1 MHHLVVQLSQME
13 HGGDMLLARG
23 LSPKL
28 SVKGAIVLTELAFPA
43 HHSRQAQQR
52 RNYDMG
58 GIGTWQELSRRVPV
72 IRWLNRGYKTV
83 ARRGASA
90 TTCGSP
96 EGCETVSS
104 RPGSVLRGRRE
115 AGCLGYNLRF
125 AGGLRIGQLQ
135 TRVSFTRSSRG
146 GVPRLQPAVCRRVAK
161 QRNRWH
167 QRRPGAGAKP
177 LKLLTAHCS
186 LLTAHCSLKK
196 DGAATRT

>member
-90 TTCGSP
+90 TTCGLP
-96 EGCETVSS
+96 EGCETAQSLAS
-104 RPGSVLRGRRE
+104 AQAR
-115 AGCLGYNLRF
+115 
-125 AGGLRIGQLQ
+125 
-135 TRVSFTRSSRG
+135 RG
-146 GVPRLQPAVCRRVAK
+146 GQTPQ
-161 QRNRWH
+161 
-167 QRRPGAGAKP
+167 
-177 LKLLTAHCS
+177 TAHCS
-186 LLTAHCSLKK
+186 LLTAHCSLLTQERWCRNP
-196 DGAATRT
+196 DLNRGP